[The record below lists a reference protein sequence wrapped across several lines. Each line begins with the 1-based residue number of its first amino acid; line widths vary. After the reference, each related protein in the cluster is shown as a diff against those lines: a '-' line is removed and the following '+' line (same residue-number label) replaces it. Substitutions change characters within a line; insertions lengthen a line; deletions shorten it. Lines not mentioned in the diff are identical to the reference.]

1 MRWIHNRRVVRFF
14 AFSLLIFY
22 AISLSS
28 PFVGVA
34 LADWEPPAPYEPPDD
49 TYIPPDPYE
58 APEYQQPDPYQ
69 AEDPGKRE
77 GEENSGSD
85 SQQGDNGDEGQQSDN
100 VVQSP
105 EYKAFKYVV
114 KDLFL
119 GNIGSLSEV
128 DFDISRF
135 NPQAAVIQALRGA
148 NGALA
153 GNDFLGKWTTIGL
166 DAWQSVDNA
175 KHVGKFVRSPSE
187 IKAAWQASVA
197 GRSVSS
203 YSNWGR
209 FLENASKPL
218 KVGGDYVARPLKMAG
233 KAAPV
238 LAAVETGISAYE
250 AIQNFSDKGISSTD
264 GWANVGEMMMSG
276 AVVLSASGVGAP
288 VAAGVAVAGAAI
300 WTVSKGIKH
309 WNTVTDTLKM
319 AGNGVKSF
327 VKDPVKTTKKAASA
341 VKDGVSGAVDT
352 VKGWFS

>member
-1 MRWIHNRRVVRFF
+1 
-14 AFSLLIFY
+14 
-22 AISLSS
+22 
-28 PFVGVA
+28 
-34 LADWEPPAPYEPPDD
+34 
-49 TYIPPDPYE
+49 
-58 APEYQQPDPYQ
+58 
-69 AEDPGKRE
+69 
-77 GEENSGSD
+77 SD
-85 SQQGDNGDEGQQSDN
+85 
-100 VVQSP
+100 
-105 EYKAFKYVV
+105 
-114 KDLFL
+114 L
-119 GNIGSLSEV
+119 
-128 DFDISRF
+128 
-135 NPQAAVIQALRGA
+135 GA